1 MQISLRRLQL
11 RQYFSQRLSSA
22 VVLLGVTACSGSYPQ
37 STLNPASDFG
47 VSIDNLF
54 TGIFWWAVFVFVVVE
69 GLLIITIVRFRARPG
84 RPKPK
89 FIHGHTALEIGWTL
103 APAVILVFIAVPTIQ
118 TIFRHDGTA
127 PDDALQVEVVGHQW
141 WWEFKYPEYGIVT
154 ATELH
159 VPRGRPVALTM
170 TSADVIHSF
179 WIPRLGG
186 KRDVILNRVTR
197 LAFTPDSV
205 GVFMGQCAEFCGESH
220 ANMRATVVVDD
231 AADFA
236 AWIASQ
242 QTPPTPVDSLS
253 PLAQRGA
260 GVFTERR
267 EPASNSCIACHA
279 IDGVSFGVL
288 GPNLTHLDSRARI
301 AGGIIENNAMGLR
314 RWLSDPP
321 GAKPG
326 SLMPNVSLTE
336 AEIDA
341 LVAYLQSLQ

>member
-1 MQISLRRLQL
+1 M
-11 RQYFSQRLSSA
+11 
-22 VVLLGVTACSGSYPQ
+22 LGVTACSGSYPQ

-159 VPRGRPVALTM
+159 VARGRPVPSCPPESGILIIEPWRD
-170 TSADVIHSF
+170 ADKSQEI
-179 WIPRLGG
+179 
-186 KRDVILNRVTR
+186 
-197 LAFTPDSV
+197 
-205 GVFMGQCAEFCGESH
+205 
-220 ANMRATVVVDD
+220 
-231 AADFA
+231 AAPAVLFA
-236 AWIASQ
+236 APLECCRFARRNSVFGIVPA
-242 QTPPTPVDSLS
+242 VD
-253 PLAQRGA
+253 A
-260 GVFTERR
+260 
-267 EPASNSCIACHA
+267 
-279 IDGVSFGVL
+279 
-288 GPNLTHLDSRARI
+288 
-301 AGGIIENNAMGLR
+301 
-314 RWLSDPP
+314 
-321 GAKPG
+321 
-326 SLMPNVSLTE
+326 
-336 AEIDA
+336 
-341 LVAYLQSLQ
+341 